1 MQIVEKR
8 DRVQELDDVPAP
20 SLASPDPIVLADED
34 TMVLAYESTVGRATL
49 VVFQQCFA
57 SHFGPPNDQAYA
69 THLLPD
75 LGLPPCGAFE
85 VETSSWIRGLETR
98 NRGHPRHD
106 PGIFARLR
114 HWVWTFHDSVLECAA
129 LGYTTQ
135 ELEGRP
141 ADLVP
146 RMQALLAQS

>member
-1 MQIVEKR
+1 MHIVEKR
-8 DRVQELDDVPAP
+8 DRVQELGDVPAP

-34 TMVLAYESTVGRATL
+34 TLVLAYVSTVDRATL

-75 LGLPPCGAFE
+75 RGLPPCGAFE
-85 VETSSWIRGLETR
+85 VESSTWLRGLEAR

-106 PGIFARLR
+106 PGIFSRLR

-135 ELEGRP
+135 EVEGRP
-141 ADLVP
+141 TDLVP
-146 RMQALLAQS
+146 LMQALLPKS